1 MERDGKLTTG
11 GYIIVLRKSMARN
24 ENSANNVR
32 FSYSVLT
39 IEVPNVKSQ
48 IWDLYCKHCLLHI
61 CFNVVD
67 IFTRNAFLA
76 ALYLLIIL

>member
-1 MERDGKLTTG
+1 
-11 GYIIVLRKSMARN
+11 MARN

-76 ALYLLIIL
+76 ALYLLIILWAQFHTYEVIKKLEGVY

>member
-39 IEVPNVKSQ
+39 IEVLSKDQPLFLKRS
-48 IWDLYCKHCLLHI
+48 WDLRFSYENIRL
-61 CFNVVD
+61 
-67 IFTRNAFLA
+67 
-76 ALYLLIIL
+76 